1 MATYGIDLGTT
12 YSCIAT
18 LDENGNPR
26 IIPNLTDGTDTLASA
41 VFFDSEDNTIVGTAA
56 KDMVETDGDRV
67 VQFVKREIGK
77 PNAKKY
83 EFFGKEYNPVDIS
96 ALILKRVKQYAD
108 EQGEDVRDVVI
119 TCPAYFGFEEVE
131 ATKKAG
137 ELAGLNVLQIIHE
150 PTAAALSY
158 CARQFSDEKTILVYD
173 LGGGTFDV
181 TIMKMS
187 LVTNAEGKEVQ
198 KINVISSGGND
209 LLGGKDWDDRLFDFI
224 LNAFCDETGNVPDN
238 VDAETRQAIR
248 SKVEITK
255 KKLTNVESTKV
266 KISAEGQV
274 TNITVNRSDFEEITK
289 DLVAQTMTYVEETL
303 NRAGNIDIDMVLLV
317 GGSSYMPMI
326 RNAVESRFPG
336 KVKLHD
342 PDRAVA
348 AGAAI
353 YAGMLVEEG
362 SEESAGPDGNGYGEG
377 EPGSD
382 GQKKVG
388 KRGLPGTGNGPIFFV
403 DKTSRSFGPGVLI
416 NGIYMIDNIVKIST
430 DMPVVVEKTYSTVAN
445 NQTGVLFC
453 VFENMS
459 TEDTVV
465 PCQDSEGNPHPSNP
479 SDCVKYLGELELP
492 LPPNTPA
499 HAPVDTTFQV
509 DASGIYVKVVN
520 PNTGEYKETT
530 ITYVNTIDTSN
541 SPVKNVSVT
550 GE

>member
-26 IIPNLTDGTDTLASA
+26 IIQNLADGTDTLASA
-41 VFFDSEDNTIVGTAA
+41 VFFDSEDNTIVGSAA

-67 VQFVKREIGK
+67 VQFVKRQIGK
-77 PNAKKY
+77 PNARTY
-83 EFFGKEYNPVDIS
+83 EFFGKTYNPVDIS
-96 ALILKRVKQYAD
+96 ALILKRIKQYAD
-108 EQGEDVRDVVI
+108 EQGEDVHDVVI
-119 TCPAYFGFEEVE
+119 TCPAYFGYEEKD

-137 ELAGLNVLQIIHE
+137 ELAGLNVLTLINE

-187 LVTNAEGKEVQ
+187 LVTNSEGKDVQ
-198 KINVISSGGND
+198 KIKVISSGGND
-209 LLGGKDWDDRLFDFI
+209 LLGGKDWDDKLFNFI
-224 LNAFCDETGNVPDN
+224 LNAFCEENGLTPDDI
-238 VDAETRQAIR
+238 DAETRQSIR

-255 KKLTNVESTKV
+255 KKLSNVESTKV
-266 KISAEGQV
+266 KISKDGQV
-274 TNITVNRSDFEEITK
+274 TNITVSRSDFEAITA

-303 NRAGNIDIDMVLLV
+303 NKAGNVDIDLVLLV

-326 RNAVESRFPG
+326 RNAVENRFPG

-353 YAGMLVEEG
+353 YASMLVEED
-362 SEESAGPDGNGYGEG
+362 SEPKGPEPGPYTEGPGPDPG
-377 EPGSD
+377 EPKGS
-382 GQKKVG
+382 V
-388 KRGLPGTGNGPIFFV
+388 PGTDSPITLV
-403 DKTSRSFGPGVLI
+403 DITSRSFGPGVLM
-416 NGIYMIDNIVKIST
+416 NNVYMIDNIIKINT
-430 DMPVVVEKTYSTVAN
+430 EMPAIVEKTYYTVNAN
-445 NQTGVLFC
+445 QSGVLFC

-459 TEDTVV
+459 KEEAVV
-465 PCQDSEGNPHPSNP
+465 PSRDSEGNEQKSNP

-499 HAPVDTTFQV
+499 GAPIDTTFQV
-509 DASGIYVKVVN
+509 DAGGIYVKVTN
-520 PNTGEYKETT
+520 PQTGESKDAT
-530 ITYVNTIDTSN
+530 ITYVNTVDTSN
-541 SPVKNVSVT
+541 SPVKTMTVSA
-550 GE
+550 E